1 MHEQADT
8 KRRLMFGRVVMA
20 ELRRAEETI
29 AIAAHGKGV
38 AIFRAAREGITWET
52 SADGVR
58 WEAARAPAG
67 DAGPLRP
74 ICSAERSGEG
84 QLLCADPEGRML
96 GVAAGDRGL
105 SLNERFRPQFSDEP
119 WYERLPEPNEMAI
132 LHDEAQAVYRA
143 FFSAHRKSGRN
154 PERRG
159 CVGSATSA
167 DLRRWST
174 EPPIFAPNLFSDMVA
189 PSIFSDGG
197 RHVLFYA
204 TPEQGGL
211 VGLRFAIAPHLE
223 GPYER
228 LEPDLVARDARTA
241 VHAVR
246 VGERRLVFFGR
257 AEPMRP
263 GGAAVSRPGLLEF
276 HADGRPFVR
285 FYDGLLGLLGRT
297 LFQTEM
303 ALSSGEIL
311 ARVLPRYGTDFRL
324 TLKVRSLGAKALGV
338 LFRTTMTGSD
348 NVTLWLDFA
357 AGAAL
362 LRRGVSGRLLAR
374 APCRLA
380 AGEEHRVSLWVEG
393 GFADVYLDDEW
404 VLSCAT
410 EARKAGGFGL
420 ATLGGE
426 GRFDAV
432 TAQAIQS
439 L

>member
-1 MHEQADT
+1 MKWAGAT
-8 KRRLMFGRVVMA
+8 CGIMSGRGFMA
-20 ELRRAEETI
+20 EIRRADETI

-38 AIFRAAREGITWET
+38 AIFRAAREGIIWET

-58 WEAARAPAG
+58 WEAASAPGG

-74 ICSAERSGEG
+74 ICSAGRAGEG
-84 QLLCADPEGRML
+84 QLLCADAEGRML

-105 SLNERFRPQFSDEP
+105 LLNERFRPKFSAEP
-119 WYERLPEPNEMAI
+119 WYDRMPEPAEMTI
-132 LHDEAQAVYRA
+132 LHDEAQSVYRA

-159 CVGSATSA
+159 CVGSATSP
-167 DLRRWST
+167 DLRTWST

-257 AEPMRP
+257 AEPLRP

-297 LFQTEM
+297 LFQTQKT
-303 ALSSGEIL
+303 LNSGEIL
-311 ARVLPRYGTDFRL
+311 AQVLPRYGTDFRL
-324 TLKVRSLGAKALGV
+324 TLKLRSLGAKALGV

-357 AGAAL
+357 AGAVL
-362 LRRGVSGRLLAR
+362 LRRGVRGRLLAR
-374 APCRLA
+374 WPCALA

-410 EARKAGGFGL
+410 EGRKSGGFGL

>member
-1 MHEQADT
+1 MLGQV
-8 KRRLMFGRVVMA
+8 LMT
-20 ELRRAEETI
+20 ELRRADESI
-29 AIAAHGKGV
+29 AITAHEKGV
-38 AIFRAAREGITWET
+38 AIFRAASEGLAWET
-52 SADGVR
+52 SPDGVR
-58 WEAARAPAG
+58 WQAATVDSPEKT
-67 DAGPLRP
+67 GPLRP
-74 ICSAERSGEG
+74 ICSAARSGEG
-84 QLLCADPEGRML
+84 QLLCSDPEGRMM
-96 GVAAGDRGL
+96 GVAAGDRRL
-105 SLNERFRPQFSDEP
+105 SLNERFRPQFSAEP
-119 WYERLPEPNEMAI
+119 WYERLPVPHEMTI
-132 LHDEAQAVYRA
+132 LHDESQSVYRA

-159 CVGSATSA
+159 CVGSATSP
-167 DLRRWST
+167 DLRTWST

-197 RHVLFYA
+197 HHVLFYA

-211 VGLRFAIAPHLE
+211 LGLRFAIAPHLE

-241 VHAVR
+241 VYAVR
-246 VGERRLVFFGR
+246 LGEKRLVFFGR
-257 AEPMRP
+257 AQPARP
-263 GGAAVSRPGLLEF
+263 GRAAVSRPGLLEF

-297 LFQTEM
+297 LFQTET
-303 ALSSGEIL
+303 ALNSGEIL
-311 ARVLPRYGTDFRL
+311 VRVLPRYGTDFRL
-324 TLKVRSLGAKALGV
+324 TLKVRSLGAKALAV
-338 LFRTTMTGSD
+338 LFRTTVTGSD
-348 NVTLWLDFA
+348 NVALWLDFA
-357 AGAAL
+357 AGAVL

-380 AGEEHRVSLWVEG
+380 REEEHRLSLWVEG

-410 EARKAGGFGL
+410 EGRKAGGFGL

-426 GRFDAV
+426 ARFDAV
-432 TAQAIQS
+432 TAQAIQP